1 MTEGI
6 RTPAPRR
13 RKKPRVMAVAS
24 VPANPSSYFDA
35 DTQSQVARAI
45 QQAMKPKPNLLK
57 DTRCYL
63 IGHMQYSDG
72 RGWRDIVKDVLKDKG
87 IKFYDPYHKPF
98 VHDVPED
105 ENSRSEMLHWM
116 ETEQYDLVAHRMK
129 DVRGYDLRLCDIC
142 DWFIAV
148 IKPKIASWGSAEEIT
163 TIIREKKPLFLVIDD
178 PAGKKATPLWLL
190 GTLPH
195 KYIYNNLDEAIETIN
210 GIDSGIIK
218 MSSDRWKLLQ
228 PQLR

>member
-1 MTEGI
+1 MSRSVAT
-6 RTPAPRR
+6 AL
-13 RKKPRVMAVAS
+13 RKRKGKPNIVVLAD
-24 VPANPSSYFDA
+24 PPNNPSSGGSSY
-35 DTQSQVARAI
+35 QSTVAAALAGTPIKQNHLR
-45 QQAMKPKPNLLK
+45 N
-57 DTRCYL
+57 TRCYL

-72 RGWRDIVKDVLKDKG
+72 RGWRDTVKNDFKDTG

-116 ETEQYDLVAHRMK
+116 ETGQYDLVAQRMK

-148 IKPKIASWGSAEEIT
+148 IKPKVASWGSAEEIT
-163 TIIREKKPLFLVIDD
+163 TVIREKKPLFLVIDD
-178 PAGKKATPLWLL
+178 PAGKKATPLWLMSIM
-190 GTLPH
+190 PH
-195 KYIYNNLDEAIETIN
+195 KYIYDNLNDALATVR
-210 GIDSGIIK
+210 GIDAGLIK

-228 PQLR
+228 PELR

>member
-1 MTEGI
+1 MG
-6 RTPAPRR
+6 RTPGTSLPTKRSR
-13 RKKPRVMAVAS
+13 KPRIVVTSEPPNGGKSQFPSQALRLLESAV
-24 VPANPSSYFDA
+24 
-35 DTQSQVARAI
+35 T
-45 QQAMKPKPNLLK
+45 PKHLRN
-57 DTRCYL
+57 TRCYL

-72 RGWRDIVKDVLKDKG
+72 RGWRDTIKSEFKDSG

-105 ENSRSEMLHWM
+105 ENSRAEMLHWM

-148 IKPKIASWGSAEEIT
+148 IKPKVASWGSAEEIT
-163 TIIREKKPLFLVIDD
+163 TVIREKKPLFLVIDD
-178 PAGKKATPLWLL
+178 PQGKKATPLWLMSIM
-190 GTLPH
+190 PH
-195 KYIYNNLDEAIETIN
+195 KYIYNTLDEALATVK

-228 PQLR
+228 PELR

>member
-1 MTEGI
+1 MGRNPETGLAI
-6 RTPAPRR
+6 KRTR
-13 RKKPRVMAVAS
+13 KPRVDV
-24 VPANPSSYFDA
+24 V
-35 DTQSQVARAI
+35 DTTQ
-45 QQAMKPKPNLLK
+45 PKTENQLR

-72 RGWRDIVKDVLKDKG
+72 RGWRDIVKSNFKDSG

-98 VHDVPED
+98 VHDIPED
-105 ENSRSEMLHWM
+105 ENSRAEMLHWM

-148 IKPKIASWGSAEEIT
+148 IKPKVASWGSAEEIT
-163 TIIREKKPLFLVIDD
+163 TVIREKKPLFLVIDD
-178 PAGKKATPLWLL
+178 PKGKKATPLWLMAIM
-190 GTLPH
+190 PH
-195 KYIYNNLDEAIETIN
+195 KYIYDNLDDALNTIK
-210 GIDSGIIK
+210 GIDAGIIK

-228 PQLR
+228 PELR